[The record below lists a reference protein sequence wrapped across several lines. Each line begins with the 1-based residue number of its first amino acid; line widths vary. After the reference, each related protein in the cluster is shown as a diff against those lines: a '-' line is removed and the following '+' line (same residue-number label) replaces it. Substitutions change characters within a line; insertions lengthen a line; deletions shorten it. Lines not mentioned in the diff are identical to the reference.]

1 MPISAANPAW
11 PQSRSIRPWCVHR
24 PRCSRPWPS
33 SRTRTREWRSSRR
46 ATAARAHQLTLAQFG
61 SNGVGY
67 NHFVAARGRLDHQC
81 VSDLDRA
88 VVDRRV
94 RDQQQRIVKAAQVR
108 HQQFDLT
115 QRTRAMS
122 SNCHVLSKRGFVGPY
137 ARNITSKVPP
147 DLVGIQFLA
156 RRAGAFG
163 PK

>member
-1 MPISAANPAW
+1 MRSA
-11 PQSRSIRPWCVHR
+11 RPDFEVLHE
-24 PRCSRPWPS
+24 
-33 SRTRTREWRSSRR
+33 RE
-46 ATAARAHQLTLAQFG
+46 AALLLALFG
-61 SNGVGY
+61 RNGVEH
-67 NHFVAARGRLDHQC
+67 NHFVAARGRLDHQR

-88 VVDRRV
+88 VVDQRV
-94 RDQQQRIVKAAQVR
+94 RDQQQRIVKAGQVR

-147 DLVGIQFLA
+147 DLVGIQFSA

>member
-11 PQSRSIRPWCVHR
+11 AQSQSIRPWCVHR
-24 PRCSRPWPS
+24 PRCSRPWSS
-33 SRTRTREWRSSRR
+33 SRTLTREWFSSRR

-61 SNGVGY
+61 RNGVG
-67 NHFVAARGRLDHQC
+67 HSHLVAARGRLDHQR

-88 VVDRRV
+88 VVDRRA
-94 RDQQQRIVKAAQVR
+94 RDQQQRNVKAGQVR
-108 HQQFDLT
+108 NQQFDLT

-147 DLVGIQFLA
+147 DLVGIQFSA